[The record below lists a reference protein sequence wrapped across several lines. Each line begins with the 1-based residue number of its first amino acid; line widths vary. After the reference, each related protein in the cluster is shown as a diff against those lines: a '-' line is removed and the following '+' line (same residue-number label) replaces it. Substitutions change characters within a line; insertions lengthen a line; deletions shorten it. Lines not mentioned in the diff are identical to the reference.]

1 MPTLFEYHIFISH
14 AWRYGDEYNNLI
26 RLLDS
31 APNFKYKN
39 YSSPQDRPLQN
50 LNATDANTK
59 SEIKAAIARKLKPCS
74 CVLVI
79 SGMYVAYREWM
90 QYEIDLAR
98 IMNKPIIAISPRG
111 NTLMP
116 QAVSSVSRTIVNWNT
131 SSIVSAIRKY
141 SK

>member
-1 MPTLFEYHIFISH
+1 
-14 AWRYGDEYNNLI
+14 
-26 RLLDS
+26 
-31 APNFKYKN
+31 
-39 YSSPQDRPLQN
+39 
-50 LNATDANTK
+50 
-59 SEIKAAIARKLKPCS
+59 
-74 CVLVI
+74 
-79 SGMYVAYREWM
+79 M